1 MNIIRLSEKTARHIC
16 SNDQRKIDAQLS
28 KNWIL
33 TDQQKD
39 IVRQKTENKWFFY
52 LRLYNTV
59 NELVKAKP
67 HLYPLLPQ
75 DIKQKLREKS

>member
-1 MNIIRLSEKTARHIC
+1 MNTVRLSEKTAKHIC
-16 SNDQRKIDAQLS
+16 NYDQRKINALLS

-39 IVRQKTENKWFFY
+39 IVRQETENKWVSY

-59 NELVKAKP
+59 NKLIKDKP

-75 DIKQKLREKS
+75 DIKNKLNGDD

>member
-1 MNIIRLSEKTARHIC
+1 MNIIRLSEKTAKHIC
-16 SNDQRKIDAQLS
+16 NYDQRKLDALLS

-39 IVRQKTENKWFFY
+39 IIRQGTENKWVSY

-59 NELVKAKP
+59 NKLIKDKP

-75 DIKQKLREKS
+75 DIRNKLNEKS

>member
-39 IVRQKTENKWFFY
+39 IVRQKTENKWVSY

-59 NELVKAKP
+59 NKLIKAKP
-67 HLYPLLPQ
+67 HLYSLLPQ
-75 DIKQKLREKS
+75 DIKQKLREKI

>member
-16 SNDQRKIDAQLS
+16 SNDQRKIDDQLS

-39 IVRQKTENKWFFY
+39 IVRQETQNKWVSY
-52 LRLYNTV
+52 LRL
-59 NELVKAKP
+59 
-67 HLYPLLPQ
+67 
-75 DIKQKLREKS
+75 

>member
-16 SNDQRKIDAQLS
+16 SNDHKKIDAQLS

-39 IVRQKTENKWFFY
+39 IVRQETENKWVSY

-59 NELVKAKP
+59 NKLIKARP

>member
-1 MNIIRLSEKTARHIC
+1 MNIVRLSLKTAKHVC
-16 SNDQRKIDAQLS
+16 NYDQRKIDAWLS

-39 IVRQKTENKWFFY
+39 IIRQETENKWVSY

-59 NELVKAKP
+59 NKLIKDRP

-75 DIKQKLREKS
+75 DIRNKLHEKS

>member
-1 MNIIRLSEKTARHIC
+1 M
-16 SNDQRKIDAQLS
+16 LS

-39 IVRQKTENKWFFY
+39 IVRQKTENTWVSY

-59 NELVKAKP
+59 NKLIEAKP

-75 DIKQKLREKS
+75 DIKNKLNGDD